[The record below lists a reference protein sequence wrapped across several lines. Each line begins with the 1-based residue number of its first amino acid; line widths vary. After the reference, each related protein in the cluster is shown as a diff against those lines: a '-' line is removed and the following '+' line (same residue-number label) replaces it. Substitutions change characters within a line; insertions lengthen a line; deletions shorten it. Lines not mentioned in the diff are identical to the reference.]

1 MWCFSGPYF
10 PAFGLNT
17 PCGKILTRKIPNTDT
32 FHVVEV
38 AVVSELSL
46 LSIFVL
52 RRQHNIKKFMII
64 MMKNSLVSMLF
75 ALTSPLSLQNLKNK
89 NFSFIAVESVK
100 RWFLPSQVR
109 ACLHRAK
116 SNNLKIIFLP
126 LLKEGE
132 YEIILFTESHIQ
144 KMLYEPG
151 HIMLYKPG
159 HIKPSH
165 IFPHQ
170 INAEQTMEGEQDLAV
185 RELLIVSQA
194 FIF

>member
-1 MWCFSGPYF
+1 
-10 PAFGLNT
+10 
-17 PCGKILTRKIPNTDT
+17 
-32 FHVVEV
+32 
-38 AVVSELSL
+38 
-46 LSIFVL
+46 
-52 RRQHNIKKFMII
+52 
-64 MMKNSLVSMLF
+64 MMKNCLVSMLF

-89 NFSFIAVESVK
+89 NFSFIPVESVK
-100 RWFLPSQVR
+100 RWFLPSQVC
-109 ACLHRAK
+109 ACFHRAK

-144 KMLYEPG
+144 KMLYKPG

>member
-1 MWCFSGPYF
+1 
-10 PAFGLNT
+10 
-17 PCGKILTRKIPNTDT
+17 
-32 FHVVEV
+32 
-38 AVVSELSL
+38 
-46 LSIFVL
+46 
-52 RRQHNIKKFMII
+52 

-89 NFSFIAVESVK
+89 NFSFIPVESVK
-100 RWFLPSQVR
+100 RWFLPSQVC
-109 ACLHRAK
+109 ACFHRTK

-144 KMLYEPG
+144 KMLYKPG

>member
-1 MWCFSGPYF
+1 
-10 PAFGLNT
+10 
-17 PCGKILTRKIPNTDT
+17 
-32 FHVVEV
+32 
-38 AVVSELSL
+38 
-46 LSIFVL
+46 
-52 RRQHNIKKFMII
+52 

-89 NFSFIAVESVK
+89 NFSFIPVESVK
-100 RWFLPSQVR
+100 RWFLPSQVC
-109 ACLHRAK
+109 ACFHRAK

-126 LLKEGE
+126 LLKEDE

-144 KMLYEPG
+144 K
-151 HIMLYKPG
+151 MLYKPG